1 MRIFSKPTGLGIVL
15 TVALTFS
22 ATAADTQ
29 KAKTGRVSGNVR
41 TINKDTAEVTLRRGT
56 ADRIVIV
63 GGNTKFNRQSSTSEK
78 TTPSSIDEV
87 NASNYMTCTGTWDGA
102 KLAASQCTISSP
114 RGR

>member
-1 MRIFSKPTGLGIVL
+1 MRIVSKPTGLGIVL

-29 KAKTGRVSGNVR
+29 KAKTGRVSGNAR

-63 GGNTKFNRQSSTSEK
+63 GGNTKFNRQSSMSAK

>member
-15 TVALTFS
+15 SVALTFS
-22 ATAADTQ
+22 VTAADTQ

-63 GGNTKFNRQSSTSEK
+63 GGNTKFNRQSSGAK

-87 NASNYMTCTGTWDGA
+87 NPSNYMTCTGTWDGA

>member
-1 MRIFSKPTGLGIVL
+1 MRIFSKLTGLKIVL
-15 TVALTFS
+15 SVALTFS

-29 KAKTGRVSGNVR
+29 NLKTGRVSGNVR
-41 TINKDTAEVTLRRGT
+41 TINKDKTEVTLRRGT

-63 GGNTKFNRQSSTSEK
+63 GGNTKFDRQSSTRAK

-87 NASNYMTCTGTWDGA
+87 SASNDMTCTGTWDGA
-102 KLAASQCTISSP
+102 KLAATNCTISSP